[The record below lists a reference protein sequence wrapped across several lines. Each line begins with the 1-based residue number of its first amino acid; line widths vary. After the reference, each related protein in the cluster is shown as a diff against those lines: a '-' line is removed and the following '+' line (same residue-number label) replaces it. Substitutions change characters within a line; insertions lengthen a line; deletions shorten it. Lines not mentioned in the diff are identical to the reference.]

1 MKSTPFQSL
10 NGRPYKGRIGF
21 GQTVYGLDPRVS
33 KYRPAW
39 KKGIWLDKDDSDMDV
54 IALEGENCAKDF
66 STMECKHDLGDGS
79 WS

>member
-1 MKSTPFQSL
+1 MADRTKAALAVVRQFMVLTH
-10 NGRPYKGRIGF
+10 
-21 GQTVYGLDPRVS
+21 VVS